1 MSTSVLM
8 IKTQMGLGVLSLP
21 SILGTL
27 GMVPGLICIFV
38 IGFMATCE
46 YRFPP
51 SVPGRLVEELGLTLG
66 GDWVI
71 GQCKRKY
78 PQVYC
83 IDDMGYLMFGRVG
96 REVMALASWLCK
108 FLSQRY
114 PRNR

>member
-1 MSTSVLM
+1 M

-46 YRFPP
+46 WLNAP
-51 SVPGRLVEELGLTLG
+51 SWMWLILG

-71 GQCKRKY
+71 GQCKKKY
-78 PQVYC
+78 PQVC
-83 IDDMGYLMFGRVG
+83 
-96 REVMALASWLCK
+96 EWLPGEIMHK
-108 FLSQRY
+108 Y
-114 PRNR
+114 